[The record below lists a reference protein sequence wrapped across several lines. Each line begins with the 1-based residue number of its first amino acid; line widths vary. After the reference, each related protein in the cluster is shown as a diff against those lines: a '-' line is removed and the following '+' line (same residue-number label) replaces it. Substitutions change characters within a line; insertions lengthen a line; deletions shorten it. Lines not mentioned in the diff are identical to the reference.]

1 MRIFTTIMNM
11 SPPLFLQSY
20 SVIIKSLSNIY
31 EKAAKESMLAAAND
45 LQEKSNVSMDENLK
59 H

>member
-1 MRIFTTIMNM
+1 MNM

-45 LQEKSNVSMDENLK
+45 LQEKSNVSVDEKLK